1 MYTHRVQYYE
11 TDQMGIVHHSNYI
24 RWFEEARIDWMRH
37 CGISYREME
46 KQGIIVPVLG
56 VEATYRQMVHF
67 DDLVDIKVTAA
78 KYNGIILEFCYEIYH
93 QKDGKL
99 CTTGKSRHCF
109 LNKEAK
115 PVSLKKENAVLHQ
128 KILTF
133 IGKDV
138 QDPDKKQDRQT
149 PFACQ
154 RSNRKGHGNAVI
166 QKTVKNGS
174 LKRFASIYDHAIFGS
189 CDITSHFT

>member
-46 KQGIIVPVLG
+46 KLGIIVPVLG

-78 KYNGIILEFCYEIYH
+78 KYNGIVLEFCYEIYH

-138 QDPDKKQDRQT
+138 QDPDKKQD
-149 PFACQ
+149 
-154 RSNRKGHGNAVI
+154 S
-166 QKTVKNGS
+166 
-174 LKRFASIYDHAIFGS
+174 
-189 CDITSHFT
+189 